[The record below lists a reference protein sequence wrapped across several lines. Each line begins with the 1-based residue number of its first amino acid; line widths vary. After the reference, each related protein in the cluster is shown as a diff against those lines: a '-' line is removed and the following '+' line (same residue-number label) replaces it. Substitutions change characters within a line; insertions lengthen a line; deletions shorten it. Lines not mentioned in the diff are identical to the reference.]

1 MSEPGAAATGRGG
14 GPGAPPD
21 TALREL
27 AAALRDTSSLIC
39 SLPGPVRVAPGPG
52 TAPWTAAAGDVL
64 DRLTGRLGLPGIEVV
79 PDTAGLWAAEVAVG
93 RRLALDASALAGAA
107 DAPLAGPVRAAYA
120 GPPGEPVV
128 LPAYDGTPL
137 RAYAAGEPGR
147 PAVLVVGACGMPVGL
162 AAPWLRALS
171 GTYRVLTWESRALFA
186 PRAKAGLPPLLGYGL
201 AEQSSDLLAIL
212 DGFGVAEAHV
222 MGVCGG
228 APLALAAAAASPRI
242 ASLSLWHGDFE
253 LGGDAPKTDH
263 QRDVAALLAKAGQG
277 LPQAEGL
284 YRLLRHPRSLA
295 KLRPDVAHHLVH
307 PYASPELLRRYGL
320 LNGAIMTTDCRPL
333 LAAVDR
339 PVLVVTSP
347 EDTTAHPDGSVHA
360 ARLLRRAALRW
371 LPHGDH
377 LTAFDAGPE
386 PVRLAEEFL
395 RAHTPGHA
403 PDRPTARDRFG
414 DRKGRS

>member
-14 GPGAPPD
+14 GPGTPPD
-21 TALREL
+21 TALHTL
-27 AAALRDTSSLIC
+27 AAALRDTASLLC
-39 SLPGPVRVAPGPG
+39 SVPGPLRVAPAPG
-52 TAPWTAAAGDVL
+52 TAPWTTAAGDVL

-79 PDTAGLWAAEVAVG
+79 ADTTGLWAAEIAVG
-93 RRLALDASALAGAA
+93 RRLALDAAALTAAAGE
-107 DAPLAGPVRAAYA
+107 PLAGPVRAASA
-120 GPPGEPVV
+120 APPGEPVV

-186 PRAKAGLPPLLGYGL
+186 PRAKAGLPPLLGHDL
-201 AEQSSDLLAIL
+201 AAQSSDLLAVL
-212 DGFGVAEAHV
+212 DGFGVATAHV

-228 APLALAAAAASPRI
+228 APLALAAAAASPRLT
-242 ASLSLWHGDFE
+242 SLSLWHGDFE

-263 QRDVAALLAKAGQG
+263 QRDVASLLAKAGQG
-277 LPQAEGL
+277 SAQAEGL
-284 YRLLRHPRSLA
+284 YRLLRRPRSLA

-320 LNGAIMTTDCRPL
+320 LNGTIMTTDCRPL
-333 LAAVDR
+333 LTAVDR

-360 ARLLRRAALRW
+360 ARLLPRATLRW

-386 PVRLAEEFL
+386 PVRLATEFL
-395 RAHTPGHA
+395 RAHPPGPA